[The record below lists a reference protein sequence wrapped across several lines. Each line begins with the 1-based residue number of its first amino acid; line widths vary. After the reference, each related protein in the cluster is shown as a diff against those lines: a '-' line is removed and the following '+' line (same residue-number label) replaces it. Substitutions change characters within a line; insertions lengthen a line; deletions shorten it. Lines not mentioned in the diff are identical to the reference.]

1 MIKTALITKCLTYGM
16 IAMAFVLSVAS
27 CTEGAGSPEPTPT
40 SAEPTEPANVDGGPT
55 PEPQFD
61 PIDTGDWQ
69 TVHRQLPAD
78 EYNCLLSSLNEA
90 RARELFDRTGEAT
103 VEELYAIANCL
114 SKDAVYRMALSEIQ
128 DRYRLSPETAD
139 CVAGGFELLDDANVI
154 RFYRIVVLDP
164 GALAQIDEEAWSREA
179 MINQWATYL
188 CFNKDEWTNYFSI
201 VLDLEDIGLDVLRC
215 FLDELGPEEFNGLL
229 MSLNIIAPP
238 ELTPKLVIAAQIC
251 ELDLEAMLGELYQP
265 PLTVPVTPTPTP
277 TVVELPASP
286 EPDVAAGTPELL
298 WRYETGGVVNSSPA
312 VVDDLVYV
320 SSEDGYVYGLDALTG
335 WALWGTDIGEQGLSS
350 PTVAEGVV
358 YFSFA
363 EGYVVALDALT
374 GEVQWGSEAGD
385 KGLSPPALA
394 NGVVYVGSN
403 DGYVYALDANSGQSV
418 WRQQTGQ
425 VWASPVVVGG
435 VIYIGS
441 VDDHIYA
448 LDVANGE
455 LLWRYEAG
463 GMIMSSPAVVN
474 GVVYVGSADHHIY
487 AVDAADGDLLWRHPT
502 GDQVWSSPAVEDGM
516 VYVGSSDEHLYAL
529 DANTGQLVWQYWAGD
544 AVYSSPAVEDG
555 VVYVG
560 SYDDHVYALDAKTGQ
575 LVWRYKTGGQV
586 SSSPAVAEGVV
597 YIGSDDGYVYAL
609 TLQGF
614 RKKSREGSGGP
625 YSWST
630 GSVEFAADSF
640 VITIG
645 DREFQPVLSTLEI
658 NGYWGDEGSSTLE
671 LTWFDNGVEMR
682 VNVYFEADA
691 MTWWS
696 DEVRTY
702 DGQPNGDWV
711 YHYHERLFDQ
721 PLGSAF
727 QGDIIL
733 QGVTRSGEIAK
744 LAISGARVKAFSYYN
759 EGAGL
764 EDSLIGL
771 LMALGNTLGRSYGPG
786 NLDAIDVAGIHEEDI
801 SGEWTCVDLIPVA
814 QFLER
819 HAPWPI
825 HEAPQSF
832 MDGIGRIPTWEVEV
846 SDGTGRVVST
856 LGPGFEIFQGSFVL
870 EDNYWRL
877 VPDFIE
883 GCSRR

>member
-1 MIKTALITKCLTYGM
+1 MILDSLSRADSLATR
-16 IAMAFVLSVAS
+16 IAF
-27 CTEGAGSPEPTPT
+27 
-40 SAEPTEPANVDGGPT
+40 SAVSDEEPTEYENVRVDYSRDLYRITGESYAGETYFDLKSGWECRLVDVGSMGGSAVTTRKWQLLEFAELNVALTESVLAVMLSPVFAGASDVLVIGEQEIGAKRYLELQYDLPSSAVLGGGPWVVKLLVDT
-55 PEPQFD
+55 STFLPRRWVGRSAERIEQ
-61 PIDTGDWQ
+61 IDFIEWD
-69 TVHRQLPAD
+69 VPLALEMP
-78 EYNCLLSSLNEA
+78 C
-90 RARELFDRTGEAT
+90 EL
-103 VEELYAIANCL
+103 EE
-114 SKDAVYRMALSEIQ
+114 
-128 DRYRLSPETAD
+128 
-139 CVAGGFELLDDANVI
+139 
-154 RFYRIVVLDP
+154 DP
-164 GALAQIDEEAWSREA
+164 GARPSVETE
-179 MINQWATYL
+179 T
-188 CFNKDEWTNYFSI
+188 
-201 VLDLEDIGLDVLRC
+201 
-215 FLDELGPEEFNGLL
+215 
-229 MSLNIIAPP
+229 
-238 ELTPKLVIAAQIC
+238 TPTA
-251 ELDLEAMLGELYQP
+251 
-265 PLTVPVTPTPTP
+265 TPTP
-277 TVVELPASP
+277 TVVELPATP
-286 EPDVAAGTPELL
+286 EPDVAAETPELL

-335 WALWGTDIGEQGLSS
+335 RALWGTDIGEQRLSS

-403 DGYVYALDANSGQSV
+403 DRYVYALDANSGQSV
-418 WRQQTGQ
+418 WHQQTGQ

-463 GMIMSSPAVVN
+463 GMIMSSPAVVD

-487 AVDAADGDLLWRHPT
+487 AVDAADGGLLWRHPT
-502 GDQVWSSPAVEDGM
+502 GGQVWSSPAVEDGM
-516 VYVGSSDEHLYAL
+516 VYVGSIDEHLYAL

-560 SYDDHVYALDAKTGQ
+560 SSDGHVHALDAKTGQ
-575 LVWRYKTGGQV
+575 LVWRYKTGGQIW
-586 SSSPAVAEGVV
+586 SSPAVAEGVV

-614 RKKSREGSGGP
+614 REKSREGSGGP

-630 GSVEFAADSF
+630 ESVEFAAESF

-658 NGYWGDEGSSTLE
+658 DGWGGDEESSTLE

-702 DGQPNGDWV
+702 DGQLDGDWV

-744 LAISGARVKAFSYYN
+744 LAISGARVKAFSYYK

-764 EDSLIGL
+764 EDSLVGL
-771 LMALGNTLGRSYGPG
+771 LMALGNTLGRYYGQGWPETGAWG
-786 NLDAIDVAGIHEEDI
+786 NLDAIDVADIHEEDI
-801 SGEWTCVDLIPVA
+801 SEAWACGGREPIERFLTGNA
-814 QFLER
+814 Q
-819 HAPWPI
+819 WPI

-832 MDGIGRIPTWEVEV
+832 MDEIGRIPTWEVEV

-870 EDNYWRL
+870 EGNYWRL